1 MAKYLLRMRDREG
14 VRRALEANPAQLEFE
29 RDRSRQN
36 IVLKARQMGITTW
49 VAGRFFLKTITG
61 QGVLTVQV
69 AHTQEAAEG
78 TFRIVQRFWECLPEE
93 FRTGVL
99 RRSIANVG
107 AMRFPELDSE
117 YRVVSAANPNAGR
130 GLTMQNLHCSEV
142 ARWPG
147 DARETLAGLRAALA
161 PGGEMVLESTPQG
174 AHGCFYEEWGAA
186 VEPEARAE
194 GRLVRHFFPWWKE
207 PTYKA
212 AAATDLT
219 EEEEALMQRQ
229 NLTLE
234 QIGYRRMLEASFH
247 GLRAQEFAEDAE
259 TCFRATGDCCFDIE
273 AIEQRL
279 KAVGRPFQTRRGG
292 ALQVFL
298 PAQAGKRYIVGVDTA
313 GGGAEGDFAAAQVIE
328 RTSGLQCAE
337 LKERL
342 NPSKLAQVAAELA
355 REYGDALVA
364 VERNNHGCGVLAY
377 LESVEQYTH
386 IYQQAG
392 IAGWNTSAASK
403 PVMVALMGALLAESP
418 GLFLSRRL
426 LAECRTFLTLPG
438 GKTGAARGAHDDCVM
453 AMAVA
458 QSVRAEM
465 LTGRKMP

>member
-1 MAKYLLRMRDREG
+1 
-14 VRRALEANPAQLEFE
+14 
-29 RDRSRQN
+29 
-36 IVLKARQMGITTW
+36 
-49 VAGRFFLKTITG
+49 
-61 QGVLTVQV
+61 
-69 AHTQEAAEG
+69 
-78 TFRIVQRFWECLPEE
+78 
-93 FRTGVL
+93 
-99 RRSIANVG
+99 
-107 AMRFPELDSE
+107 MRFPELDSE

-174 AHGCFYEEWGAA
+174 AHGCFYEEWGTAF
-186 VEPEARAE
+186 EAGAMAE

-207 PTYKA
+207 PSYKA

-219 EEEEALMQRQ
+219 EEEQALMQRQ
-229 NLTLE
+229 DLTLE

-247 GLRAQEFAEDAE
+247 GQRAQEFAEDAE

-273 AIEQRL
+273 VIEQRL
-279 KAVGRPFQTRRGG
+279 KAVGKALHTKRGG

-298 PAQAGKRYIVGVDTA
+298 PPQPGKRYILGVDTA
-313 GGGAEGDFAAAQVIE
+313 GGGADGDFAAVQVIE
-328 RTSGLQCAE
+328 ATTGLQCAE

-342 NPSKLAQVAAELA
+342 NPLKLAQIAAELA

-364 VERNNHGCGVLAY
+364 VERNNHGCGVLTY
-377 LESVEQYTH
+377 LESVEHYTH
-386 IYQQAG
+386 VYRQG
-392 IAGWNTSAASK
+392 KDAGWNTSAASK
-403 PVMVALMGALLAESP
+403 PVMVALLAALLSESP

-426 LAECRTFLTLPG
+426 LAECRSFLNLAG

-458 QSVRAEM
+458 QSVRSEM
-465 LTGRKMP
+465 LAGRKMP